1 MLKLVILAHIFY
13 IALSY
18 RGNFIASYWLGI
30 KLVGNYS
37 SRQEINGKQQCTC
50 VLIKCCL
57 TLWCKCECS
66 KRLEAGQERSERTA
80 RASYVNWTV
89 LRTTTRGT
97 ESVHWYS
104 SIWPADNGDVTGVKT
119 AVPLRIVLARKARG
133 PPALCLHSA
142 WLSWWANES
151 SSPMSH
157 SCGHF
162 LAFFLAF
169 LSFPWLSVL
178 FHRGGCQRG
187 HSVRWQCPACHRHPH
202 TYTVQR
208 RAGSENSRASFPIT
222 HSNRN
227 STFPFCVGSDWEF

>member
-37 SRQEINGKQQCTC
+37 SRQEINWKQQCTC

-133 PPALCLHSA
+133 PCMVVMVSKWVQQPYVTLMWAL
-142 WLSWWANES
+142 
-151 SSPMSH
+151 
-157 SCGHF
+157 
-162 LAFFLAF
+162 
-169 LSFPWLSVL
+169 
-178 FHRGGCQRG
+178 
-187 HSVRWQCPACHRHPH
+187 
-202 TYTVQR
+202 
-208 RAGSENSRASFPIT
+208 SRLLP
-222 HSNRN
+222 R
-227 STFPFCVGSDWEF
+227 FPFFSLTFCAVSPRGLPKRAFCTLTMPGMS